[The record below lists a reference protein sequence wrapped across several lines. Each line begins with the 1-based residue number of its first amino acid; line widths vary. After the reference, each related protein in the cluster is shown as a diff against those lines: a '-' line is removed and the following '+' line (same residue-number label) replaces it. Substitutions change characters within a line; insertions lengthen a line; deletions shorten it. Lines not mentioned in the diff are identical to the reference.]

1 MSYCTTSS
9 WSQSWLRLIF
19 QRINQHY
26 ENDSSQINEYEK
38 NEIEELWLT
47 GFPPIQ
53 SQRWNSIYLTLKY
66 IIKNLGGI
74 IQILETND
82 SALMVMNS
90 LLELKE
96 DLEPAY
102 EFTTICEIENANQA
116 DIYFHYRSL
125 KVKLQAILTTRAS

>member
-1 MSYCTTSS
+1 M
-9 WSQSWLRLIF
+9 
-19 QRINQHY
+19 
-26 ENDSSQINEYEK
+26 
-38 NEIEELWLT
+38 
-47 GFPPIQ
+47 
-53 SQRWNSIYLTLKY
+53 
-66 IIKNLGGI
+66 GGI

-116 DIYFHYRSL
+116 DIYIHYRSL